1 MVYGRSGENLG
12 GAVRGPRVRADEVRA
27 GVTDGFVNGEVS
39 FWYRQA
45 GLPSARDPLPGARD
59 YDVCVV
65 GGGFTGLWTA
75 YYLKR
80 ARPSLRI
87 TVLEREFAGFGA
99 SGRNGGWLTAE
110 LAGSAGR
117 YARGH
122 GREAVARQQR
132 AMFGSVDEV
141 IRVATAEKI
150 EADIVKSGVLN
161 VATNLAQRRRL
172 HAELAEAREWGFAEA
187 DLRLLGADE
196 REARLRV
203 PGALDATYSP
213 HCARVQ
219 PARLVRGLARAVEAL
234 GVDIFEAT
242 HVSEI
247 RPRVAGR
254 PAEAV
259 TPLGNVRAEYVIR
272 ATEGF
277 TAGLAGQRRQWL
289 PMNSSMIVT
298 EPLGDDVWE
307 RVGWEG
313 RELLGDHAH
322 AYIYAQRTADGR
334 IAIGGRGVPYRF
346 GSGWD
351 RRGAT
356 QPKTVTALA
365 RMLGALFPAAAGAAI
380 DHAWCGVLGV
390 PRDWC
395 STAHVDH
402 ATGLGWA
409 GGYVGTGVAT
419 TNLAGRTLR
428 DLVLRENTALTSLPW
443 VGREVRPWE
452 PEPLRWTGVRL
463 IYALY
468 RAADRRENT
477 GLTGTSG
484 YARLA
489 GLISGR

>member
-1 MVYGRSGENLG
+1 VGGEDSGGGQGRGDPGLTG
-12 GAVRGPRVRADEVRA
+12 
-27 GVTDGFVNGEVS
+27 GFVNGDVS
-39 FWYRQA
+39 FWYRSA
-45 GLPSARDPLPGARD
+45 GLPAVRDPLPGSRE

-80 ARPSLRI
+80 SRPELRVA
-87 TVLEREFAGFGA
+87 VLEREFAGFGA

-110 LAGSAGR
+110 LAGSPGR
-117 YARGH
+117 YARAH
-122 GREAVARQQR
+122 GREAVVAQQR
-132 AMFGSVDEV
+132 AMFETVDEV
-141 IRVATAEKI
+141 IRVASDVGI
-150 EADIVKSGVLN
+150 EADIVKSGVLS
-161 VATNLAQRRRL
+161 VATNPAQRDRL
-172 HAELAEAREWGFAEA
+172 HEELAESRGWGFAEA
-187 DLRLLGADE
+187 DLRLLDAGE
-196 REARLRV
+196 REERLCV
-203 PGALDATYSP
+203 AGALDVTYSP

-219 PARLVRGLARAVEAL
+219 PARLVQGLACAVEAL

-242 HVSEI
+242 TVTEI
-247 RPRVAGR
+247 RPRTGGR

-259 TPLGNVRAEYVIR
+259 TARGDVRAEYVIR

-277 TAGLAGQRRQWL
+277 TAGLTGQRRQWL

-298 EPLGDDVWE
+298 APLGPEVWE
-307 RVGWEG
+307 RIGWEG

-322 AYIYAQRTADGR
+322 AYIYAQRTADDR

-351 RRGAT
+351 HRGAT
-356 QPKTVTALA
+356 QPKTVAALR
-365 RMLGALFPAAAGAAI
+365 RMLGELFPSVAGAPI

-428 DLVLRENTALTSLPW
+428 DLVLRDDTALTHLPW
-443 VGREVRPWE
+443 VGRQVRQWE
-452 PEPLRWTGVRL
+452 PEPLRWIGVQL

-477 GLTGTSG
+477 GLAHTSA